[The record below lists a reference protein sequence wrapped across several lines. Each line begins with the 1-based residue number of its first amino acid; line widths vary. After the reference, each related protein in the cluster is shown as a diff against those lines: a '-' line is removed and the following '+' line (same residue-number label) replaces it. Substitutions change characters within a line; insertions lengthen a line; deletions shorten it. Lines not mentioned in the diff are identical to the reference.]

1 METESTTFEALIQ
14 STICQ
19 YKNLVGISQSGAEDI
34 YITIVMQLEGYG
46 YETFSAK
53 VHFIIK

>member
-1 METESTTFEALIQ
+1 MAGDPITIEALLQ
-14 STICQ
+14 NTICQ
-19 YKNLVGISQSGAEDI
+19 YKNLVGIRQSGAEDI

-53 VHFIIK
+53 V